1 MKKEEEIL
9 DTGIFLVRDTN
20 IPYKIVL
27 NRRRKSPMIFIYHD
41 GRLEIEVPG
50 LTPKKEII
58 DLLES
63 EKDWIYWEYFKSRPD
78 CPPEIED
85 CTVQIYDAEV
95 PYLIRRNTRTKR
107 ITLRIH
113 GTGKLEVS
121 APYDTKKADIITFI
135 KRESAWIAPRIGILP
150 AQKNNSPDNSITHSP
165 IAGDEGGM
173 ITYNGQ
179 IVPYQIKRSHRA
191 KRIVIKINRN
201 REVSVVSPTH
211 VPIAELKSFAEAKAD
226 WIYKHTIQSN
236 RPLPSERQYC
246 DGETIPFMGDS
257 LIIRITKGQKG
268 HYLRKN
274 QELIVT
280 IPIDFL
286 EFHEKEFVKNALSSF
301 FSGALIEFSLPHVI
315 RYAQI
320 LQIPAP
326 PLKTRDQKTK
336 WGTCTSH
343 SIVLNIRLCMA
354 PPAIIEYVI
363 VHELAHKVQP
373 NHSPRF
379 WSVVENL
386 MPDYKERRDYLKK
399 YGHEWIL

>member
-1 MKKEEEIL
+1 M
-9 DTGIFLVRDTN
+9 
-20 IPYKIVL
+20 
-27 NRRRKSPMIFIYHD
+27 
-41 GRLEIEVPG
+41 
-50 LTPKKEII
+50 
-58 DLLES
+58 
-63 EKDWIYWEYFKSRPD
+63 
-78 CPPEIED
+78 
-85 CTVQIYDAEV
+85 
-95 PYLIRRNTRTKR
+95 
-107 ITLRIH
+107 
-113 GTGKLEVS
+113 
-121 APYDTKKADIITFI
+121 
-135 KRESAWIAPRIGILP
+135 
-150 AQKNNSPDNSITHSP
+150 
-165 IAGDEGGM
+165 
-173 ITYNGQ
+173 
-179 IVPYQIKRSHRA
+179 
-191 KRIVIKINRN
+191 
-201 REVSVVSPTH
+201 
-211 VPIAELKSFAEAKAD
+211 
-226 WIYKHTIQSN
+226 
-236 RPLPSERQYC
+236 
-246 DGETIPFMGDS
+246 
-257 LIIRITKGQKG
+257 
-268 HYLRKN
+268 RKN

-301 FSGALIEFSLPHVI
+301 FSGALIEFSLFHVI

-336 WGTCTSH
+336 WGTCTPH